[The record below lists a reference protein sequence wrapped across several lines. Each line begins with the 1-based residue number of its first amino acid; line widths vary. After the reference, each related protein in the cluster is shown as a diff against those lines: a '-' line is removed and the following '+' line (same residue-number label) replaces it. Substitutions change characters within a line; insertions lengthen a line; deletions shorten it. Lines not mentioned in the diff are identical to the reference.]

1 MATEGF
7 KRKLAAI
14 FSADVAGYSRLMG
27 DNEEL
32 TVRTLETYR
41 GVMSALIEQ
50 HRGRVVD
57 SPGDNLL
64 AEFPSVVDAVQCAV
78 AVQKEFQSRN
88 KSLPEDR
95 RMQFRIGI
103 NLGDVI
109 EENGRI
115 YGDGVNITARLE
127 ALAEPGGICVS
138 KTAFDHIESK
148 LPLGYEYMGQQTV
161 KNIARPVDAYKVMMD
176 ARVTDRDERKALPA
190 DAIKGPEQTVTP
202 LPDKPSIVVL
212 PFSNMSNDPDQ
223 EYFSDGMTE
232 DIITDLSKISGLF
245 VIARNSAFTYKGKAV
260 KVRKVGRE
268 LGVRYVLEGSVR
280 KAMNRVRIT
289 AQLIDAATEGHLW
302 AERYDR
308 DLDDIFSL
316 QDEVTQKIVSSLAV
330 RLTEDEQSLRT
341 AKCECTV
348 NTDAYDLYLRALEYL
363 NRFTEKTNQQARKM
377 FEGAISLDP
386 TYAQAH
392 AMMAETYLIE
402 WTFGWSLDPSTLE
415 EAWKWSQATLELDA
429 SIPEAH
435 SVMGEIYLWKRE
447 HQLAVS
453 EFQKALSISPNDA
466 NIIAGLGSV
475 MTWSGEYEEGVSL
488 IDKAI
493 RLNPVH
499 PAHYLWFMGHAY
511 YLMRQHENAIEM
523 FGRAFSLNPDWWP
536 SHVFSAICFVEM
548 GRIDDARASAEKVL
562 ELQPTFSVEY
572 WVPNMPY
579 KNQGDIDR
587 WADGLR
593 KAGLK

>member
-27 DNEEL
+27 KDEEA
-32 TVRTLETYR
+32 TVRTLEDYR
-41 GVMSALIEQ
+41 AVMSALIKQ

-78 AVQKEFQSRN
+78 AVQKELQTRN
-88 KSLPEDR
+88 EGLPEER

-109 EENGRI
+109 EEQERL

-127 ALAEPGGICVS
+127 ALADPGGICVS

-148 LPLGYEYMGQQTV
+148 LPLGYEYIGQQTV
-161 KNIARPVDAYKVMMD
+161 KNISRPVDAYKVMME
-176 ARVTDRDERKALPA
+176 ARVTEKDEKQVREPIPLSLPDQA
-190 DAIKGPEQTVTP
+190 DSP

-212 PFSNMSNDPDQ
+212 PFTNMSNDPEQ

-232 DIITDLSKISGLF
+232 DVITDLSKVSGLF
-245 VIARNSAFTYKGKAV
+245 VIARNSAFTYKGRAV
-260 KVRKVGRE
+260 KVRDVGRE

-280 KAMNRVRIT
+280 KAMNRVRIA

-316 QDEVTQKIVSSLAV
+316 QDEVTQNIVSSLAV
-330 RLTEDEQSLRT
+330 RLTEDEKTLRT

-348 NTDAYDLYLRALEYL
+348 NPDAYDLYLRALEYL
-363 NRFTEKTNQQARKM
+363 NRFTEKTNQQAREM
-377 FEGAISLDP
+377 FREAINLDP
-386 TYAQAH
+386 AYAQAH
-392 AMMAETYLIE
+392 AMLAETYLME
-402 WTFGWSLDPSTLE
+402 WTFGWSLDPRTLE
-415 EAWKWSQATLELDA
+415 KAWEWSQATLGLDA
-429 SIPEAH
+429 SVPEAH
-435 SVMGEIYLWKRE
+435 SVMGEIYLWKKE

-453 EFQKALSISPNDA
+453 EFQEALSISPNDA
-466 NIIAGLGSV
+466 NIMAGLGSV
-475 MTWSGEYEEGVSL
+475 MTWAGDYEEGLSL
-488 IDKAI
+488 INRAI
-493 RLNPVH
+493 RLNPV
-499 PAHYLWFMGHAY
+499 PPPYYSWFLGHAY
-511 YLMRQHENAIEM
+511 YLLNQHENAVEM
-523 FGRAFSLNPDWWP
+523 FERAFRLNPDWWP
-536 SHVFSAICFVEM
+536 SQVFSTICFVEM
-548 GRIDDARASAEKVL
+548 GRMDDAGASAEKVL
-562 ELQPTFSVEY
+562 EGQPTFSVEY
-572 WVPNMPY
+572 WEPNMPY
-579 KNQGDIDR
+579 KNQGDVDR

-593 KAGLK
+593 RAGLK